1 MGESTPLSAQ
11 DRLRVYQI
19 LSGTDAAL
27 AARVSDL
34 LDGDPVMRLLADQAS
49 QQFQAQ
55 AAASAGIN
63 EGLREGLR
71 EIKYQM
77 RQLMLVLTFISV
89 VAMCLNA
96 GLVGVSVTMS
106 GAWGTF
112 STRGSA
118 SASKPLPL
126 PPDAPHPEP

>member
-1 MGESTPLSAQ
+1 MGAPSPLSAQ
-11 DRLRVYQI
+11 DRLRVYQLI
-19 LSGTDAAL
+19 SAADAAL
-27 AARVSDL
+27 AGRVSDL
-34 LDGDPVMRLLADQAS
+34 LDDRDDPIVRLLIDQAT
-49 QQFQAQ
+49 QQAHTQNAT
-55 AAASAGIN
+55 ATNIN
-63 EGLREGLR
+63 ETLREV
-71 EIKYQM
+71 KNQM

-96 GLVGVSVTMS
+96 GLVGVSVTMT

-118 SASKPLPL
+118 PASKPLPI